1 MNKISNENYIL
12 KEELTSLRLNE
23 GNFKKEVESLK
34 LDLAKLKEK
43 HEEDK
48 KMYEQEFLI
57 HFQSKM

>member
-23 GNFKKEVESLK
+23 GNFKKDVESLK

-48 KMYEQEFLI
+48 KMY
-57 HFQSKM
+57 